1 MKKSILLLSILSL
14 VTASGAL
21 AAKKESASSTKKINV
36 SEDVDTLGGNEELMK
51 MAQSLRSETRS
62 RIVQDR
68 IVDRNNAFEFGL
80 SYGGVLGG
88 DSYLRT
94 QSVGVAADF
103 HISPR
108 WSIGAR
114 YFDFTNSLTPE
125 GDRIAK
131 QARSSYTA
139 GNQAIIFDT
148 DYPISATMGV
158 INWYPI
164 YGKTSFL
171 DMGVTQFD
179 IYLTA
184 GAGNMQLSSGPTGI
198 YNVGIGIGAWLS
210 KHISVRAEAKYQ
222 TYKDQLIT
230 GNRTL
235 NTTVATIG
243 LGWII

>member
-14 VTASGAL
+14 ITVNSAL
-21 AAKKESASSTKKINV
+21 AAKNSSSTTAKKINV
-36 SEDVDTLGGNEELMK
+36 SEDVDTLGGNEDLMK
-51 MAQSLRSETRS
+51 MAQSLKSETRS
-62 RIVQDR
+62 RVVQDR

-88 DSYLRT
+88 DSYLKT

-103 HISPR
+103 HFTPR

-131 QARSSYTA
+131 QARQSYNA

-148 DYPISATMGV
+148 DYPINATMGV

-179 IYLTA
+179 LYLTV
-184 GAGNMQLSSGPTGI
+184 GAGNMELSSGTTGV
-198 YNVGIGIGAWLS
+198 YNAGLGIGAWLS

-222 TYKDQLIT
+222 TYKDQLVT
-230 GNRTL
+230 GSRTL